1 MSTNQTYWNEL
12 LDILIERFAA
22 AELDHLAFRLGIEE
36 LSETIKA
43 KKATELMQIIKQQD
57 KILDLIKISQKIRPD
72 IHWPIPPWLI
82 DEAQRLE
89 RNRAYEDAIKL
100 WQEISELQT
109 DNTFSVQQI
118 QRLEI
123 KQAQQTHL
131 AELKKQL
138 SKRKLEIKPIYRAV
152 ASRLKQ
158 MEKTKQDE
166 TEQDED
172 EAIIEL
178 VEEFLAA
185 KLAAEDFIKLW
196 LGQADQL
203 PPTETLE
210 APNYS
215 ALADRLQRGDIVI
228 LLGSEIPPL
237 FDQNQPHVE
246 ELTPKLAQCVGYTD
260 FSGSFPEICEY
271 MHLDHQFGRNSLC
284 LELQKLL
291 DPSPSTLTAAYEF
304 LAKVKKPLL
313 LISATYDSFLEN
325 TFRQHQKRFVLLC
338 HSNEETGNLFLEY
351 SDRTEIEFCSTETLS
366 SLQLLEQDYSVI
378 YKVLGRFNH
387 QENTSD
393 CLMLSERDYLTFA
406 QSKGKLIPNYII
418 NQLRNR
424 GFWLLGYY
432 PNSWENRLIIR
443 EILDKR
449 RHQEAA
455 LTVQPQADKF
465 ARLYWADRRVRN
477 YPVALTEFISN
488 LQKYL

>member
-1 MSTNQTYWNEL
+1 MNTNQTYWNEL

-22 AELDHLAFRLGIEE
+22 AELDQLAFRLGIEE
-36 LSETIKA
+36 LSGTTKA
-43 KKATELMQIIKQQD
+43 EKADELIRIIKQQD
-57 KILDLIKISQKIRPD
+57 KIPDLIKIGQKIRPD
-72 IHWPIPPWLI
+72 IHWSIPPWLI

-89 RNRAYEDAIKL
+89 RNLAYEDAIKQ
-100 WQEISELQT
+100 WQEISELQIT
-109 DNTFSVQQI
+109 DNPFSAQI
-118 QRLEI
+118 QRLVA
-123 KQAQQTHL
+123 KQAQLTRL
-131 AELKKQL
+131 AELKKRL
-138 SKRKLEIKPIYRAV
+138 SKRKLEIQPIYLAV

-158 MEKTKQDE
+158 MEKTE
-166 TEQDED
+166 LD

-178 VEEFLAA
+178 VEDFLETRLTAENFMGFWCGQSE
-185 KLAAEDFIKLW
+185 KLPLA
-196 LGQADQL
+196 
-203 PPTETLE
+203 ETLE

-228 LLGSEIPPL
+228 LLGSEIPPG
-237 FDQNQPHVE
+237 FDQTQPHVE
-246 ELTPKLAQCVGYTD
+246 KLTPKLAQCVGYTD

-271 MHLDHQFGRNSLC
+271 IHLDHQFGRSSLC
-284 LELQKLL
+284 VELQKLL
-291 DPSPSTLTAAYEF
+291 DPSASAPTAAYKF
-304 LAKVKKPLL
+304 LAKVIRPLL

-325 TFRQHQKRFVLLC
+325 TFRQRQKKFVSLC
-338 HSNEETGNLFLEY
+338 HSTEEAGNLFLEY
-351 SDRTEIEFCSTETLS
+351 SDRTKIESCSTETLS
-366 SLQLLEQDYSVI
+366 SLQLLEQGYSVI
-378 YKVLGRFNH
+378 YKILGRFNH

-406 QSKGKLIPNYII
+406 QTKDKLIPNYII

-449 RHQEAA
+449 RHQETA

-465 ARLYWADRRVRN
+465 ARLYWEDRRVKN
-477 YPVALTEFISN
+477 YPVALTEFINN